1 VEFHTSDRHDGHI
14 RIIEICRPQFR
25 NVNEMNKVM
34 TDNWNSVVGKDD
46 TVWVHGDFV
55 MSRKE
60 ETLSLISELNGKIIL
75 IAGNHDPM
83 HPVYDKRQWKR
94 DEWAQRYLD
103 AGVSEI
109 RIDNVVFHK
118 IGGETVMMSH
128 FPYEGD
134 HTEDE
139 RYGEYRPENIGLTL
153 IHGHVHDAWK
163 VRRTSD
169 WRRTL
174 MVNVG
179 VDVWDFTPVSAETL
193 ADFIKEQEKQ
203 DK

>member
-1 VEFHTSDRHDGHI
+1 MEFHTSDMHFSHI

-25 NVNEMNKVM
+25 DVDHMNETMIERWNGKV
-34 TDNWNSVVGKDD
+34 SPAD
-46 TVWVHGDFV
+46 TVWVHGDGW
-55 MSRKE
+55 MGRKDE
-60 ETLSLISELNGKIIL
+60 SLRIIEELNGRIIL
-75 IAGNHDPM
+75 IVGNHDAP
-83 HPVYDKRQWKR
+83 HPAYDKRQWKR

-109 RIDNVVFHK
+109 RVDNVVFHK

-193 ADFIKEQEKQ
+193 ADFIKEQ
-203 DK
+203 DT